1 MTKTIKEMA
10 ALAFPTIA
18 EEDKEAI
25 EALKYVGMECDNIH
39 EYNSVRLNQQDL
51 YIMGA
56 NAVLECIESL
66 IQPMIKNTKGRIFDI
81 DSDYYNG
88 DVADIYNKIKELKG
102 V

>member
-1 MTKTIKEMA
+1 MVKTIKEMA

-56 NAVLECIESL
+56 NAVLEMMETY
-66 IQPMIKNTKGRIFDI
+66 IQNLDLGNSAEEKFYKL
-81 DSDYYNG
+81 
-88 DVADIYNKIKELKG
+88 DVIADIGLYIKELKAL
-102 V
+102 